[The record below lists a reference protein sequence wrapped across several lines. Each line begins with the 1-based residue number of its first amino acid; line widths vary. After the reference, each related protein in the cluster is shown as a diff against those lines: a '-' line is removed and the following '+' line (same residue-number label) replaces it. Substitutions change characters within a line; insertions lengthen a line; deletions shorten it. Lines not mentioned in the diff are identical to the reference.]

1 MINESEVLEKLHP
14 NIENDDYDIQTV
26 NYYKDK
32 ISRGEHRPIL
42 INSDNEIIDGNHTMT
57 AYQELGIEP
66 KEVYVGSSQDF
77 LRAAGDIIKTQ
88 KSKNP
93 GLDAIYKMI
102 QDGKAK
108 SVEDDEY
115 DLKAEIVKLRG
126 QKYLDGIVRKSN
138 GHVGYWA
145 LKRIVDSLKSKQK
158 DNSAKTGDNYVSD
171 DEYKRAMKDSQNKK
185 TVKHVHYDAG
195 YETDESNEAKDA
207 IRKELG
213 ESFCIIRGDKGYL
226 LEASMSYLKRKTLS
240 EDPTRAK
247 KSKHVQ
253 SKYIGISKYGVLNFE
268 TTSETHSGV
277 KWYQEVHFPSFDG
290 FMNIVEQ
297 GDVIEPE
304 DVKKAMSSDNIKIS
318 CDDPSFLYWA
328 WKYMAW
334 RDVYGLEKET
344 RAPER
349 NNTRLQ
355 GALCKHLY
363 SVIELLNERRILE
376 LVTRDLNE
384 FCKKK
389 LGKSNDGYQDVS
401 GIMDKEL
408 KANQYDYDIAEYLK
422 DFLSQ
427 ENYEKLK
434 DGYDLKD
441 LDLTDEE
448 ISEIEDAIKGMRNRS
463 QFALRSDLEKQL
475 APAKRG
481 RKIKRDDIKLSRE
494 V

>member
-1 MINESEVLEKLHP
+1 
-14 NIENDDYDIQTV
+14 
-26 NYYKDK
+26 
-32 ISRGEHRPIL
+32 
-42 INSDNEIIDGNHTMT
+42 
-57 AYQELGIEP
+57 
-66 KEVYVGSSQDF
+66 
-77 LRAAGDIIKTQ
+77 
-88 KSKNP
+88 
-93 GLDAIYKMI
+93 
-102 QDGKAK
+102 
-108 SVEDDEY
+108 
-115 DLKAEIVKLRG
+115 
-126 QKYLDGIVRKSN
+126 
-138 GHVGYWA
+138 
-145 LKRIVDSLKSKQK
+145 
-158 DNSAKTGDNYVSD
+158 
-171 DEYKRAMKDSQNKK
+171 
-185 TVKHVHYDAG
+185 
-195 YETDESNEAKDA
+195 
-207 IRKELG
+207 
-213 ESFCIIRGDKGYL
+213 
-226 LEASMSYLKRKTLS
+226 
-240 EDPTRAK
+240 
-247 KSKHVQ
+247 
-253 SKYIGISKYGVLNFE
+253 
-268 TTSETHSGV
+268 
-277 KWYQEVHFPSFDG
+277 
-290 FMNIVEQ
+290 
-297 GDVIEPE
+297 
-304 DVKKAMSSDNIKIS
+304 
-318 CDDPSFLYWA
+318 
-328 WKYMAW
+328 MAW